1 MRGIILAGGSGTR
14 LGPVARAINKHLV
27 PIYDKPMIYYPLT
40 TLILAGITEI
50 QLLSTSQAIPNFKS
64 LLGDGSQWG
73 VKISY
78 CTQDAPTGIA
88 GGLKIAAQ
96 EIGDKEPI
104 LVILGDNIFF
114 GQGLGRSIS
123 EVSSDG
129 SCHIWT
135 QIVRDPENF
144 GIAELNTK
152 GQVLRIIEKP
162 SMDIGSNAVTGLYKF
177 PSGVL
182 SKLDELKPSMRNEL
196 EITDVLEKYLKASKL
211 TNHHLARSVY
221 WLDAGTIESL
231 GEMSQFVRAVQTRQ
245 GQLIGSPDE
254 AAFQMGLISNSDL
267 ATLIHQLPQSDY
279 RVALSKVLK
288 N

>member
-1 MRGIILAGGSGTR
+1 VRGIILAGGSGTR

-50 QLLSTSQAIPNFKS
+50 QFLSTSQAIPNFKS

-123 EVSSDG
+123 EVRSDG

-152 GQVLRIIEKP
+152 GQVLRIVEKP

-182 SKLDELKPSMRNEL
+182 SKLDKLKPSMRNEL

-267 ATLIHQLPQSDY
+267 ATLIHQLPRSDY